1 MFPGKRSWLAEGYWH
16 MLLEAIWDGVS
27 RDGPVSVLFSWR
39 DYTIELEKPIRRGFF
54 FFLRCDGP
62 NLQLQRFLNSV
73 RNPHFSTRTIRKSVA
88 ERAGCSKQALLFE
101 ENVSLIQS
109 GINET
114 ITKLSWNFEEN
125 RTRDRFYFSNKKKRK
140 KWNRQRKVS
149 WRGDRTWV
157 HDQNG
162 LHDVRTDLKSCEV
175 LLPITRLVVRTA
187 PGEEFNFSVQANFFH
202 PFFFSFFFYPNSFT
216 LPCYCFTSLKFGRL
230 SGDSKWKKKYTS
242 SSLT

>member
-1 MFPGKRSWLAEGYWH
+1 MLGYYCFCFFFFWRERFLPKVSWKSNPAAPGLANQVWPFKSALYVPGKTLMVGWGLLAHASRGHLRWSVEGWAC
-16 MLLEAIWDGVS
+16 LA
-27 RDGPVSVLFSWR
+27 VLFSWR

-125 RTRDRFYFSNKKKRK
+125 RTRDQFYFSNKKNVR
-140 KWNRQRKVS
+140 
-149 WRGDRTWV
+149 
-157 HDQNG
+157 NG
-162 LHDVRTDLKSCEV
+162 TDSAKSVEGAIVRECMTKMVYMTYE
-175 LLPITRLVVRTA
+175 
-187 PGEEFNFSVQANFFH
+187 Q
-202 PFFFSFFFYPNSFT
+202 
-216 LPCYCFTSLKFGRL
+216 
-230 SGDSKWKKKYTS
+230 TS
-242 SSLT
+242 SHARSYCR